1 MIKPGR
7 QNPRITTW
15 VRIMYIMLNCIVG
28 YAPPLAWPSF
38 LSSPSSL
45 IRLLTFFMFKP
56 IISPFSF
63 STSV

>member
-7 QNPRITTW
+7 QNPRITIW
-15 VRIMYIMLNCIVG
+15 VRIMYIMLNCIIE

-38 LSSPSSL
+38 LTSPSSL
-45 IRLLTFFMFKP
+45 IKLLTFFMFKP

>member
-15 VRIMYIMLNCIVG
+15 VRIMYIMLNCIIG
-28 YAPPLAWPSF
+28 YALPLAWPSI
-38 LSSPSSL
+38 LTSPSSL

>member
-7 QNPRITTW
+7 QNPRITTL
-15 VRIMYIMLNCIVG
+15 VRIMYIMLNCIIG

-38 LSSPSSL
+38 LTSPSSL
-45 IRLLTFFMFKP
+45 IGLLTFFMFKP
-56 IISPFSF
+56 IISSFSF

>member
-7 QNPRITTW
+7 QNPRITIW
-15 VRIMYIMLNCIVG
+15 VRIMYIMLNCIIG
-28 YAPPLAWPSF
+28 YAPPLAWSSF
-38 LSSPSSL
+38 LTSPSSL

>member
-1 MIKPGR
+1 
-7 QNPRITTW
+7 
-15 VRIMYIMLNCIVG
+15 MYIMLNYIIG

-38 LSSPSSL
+38 LTSPSSL

>member
-7 QNPRITTW
+7 QNPRITTL
-15 VRIMYIMLNCIVG
+15 VRIMYIMLNCIIE

-38 LSSPSSL
+38 LTSSSSL